1 MLSNEA
7 EFLETMREWTRVV
20 MRHSMHGL
28 VHYAKENGLSMSQ
41 TVALFKIKRNGMCGV
56 TDVGEDLQ
64 VSSAAASQML
74 DRLVQQGFIQR
85 SENPEDRRGKCLT
98 LTDKGQA
105 FLQKGIQVR
114 QRWIRDLVDSLSME
128 ERRAANE
135 TIAML
140 VSKARVLEGGA
151 KNPRCEG
158 EGTTHS

>member
-1 MLSNEA
+1 MVPKEA
-7 EFLETMREWTRVV
+7 EFLETMGEWTRLV

-41 TVALFKIKRNGMCGV
+41 TVALFKIKRNGRCGV
-56 TDVGEDLQ
+56 ADVGEDLQ
-64 VSSAAASQML
+64 VTSAAASQML

-98 LTDKGQA
+98 LTEKGQT
-105 FLQKGIQVR
+105 FLQKGIHVR
-114 QRWIRDLVDSLSME
+114 QRWIRDLVESLSAE

-140 VSKARVLEGGA
+140 IGKARALEGGTEH
-151 KNPRCEG
+151 PRCG
-158 EGTTHS
+158 GGGAIQP